1 MENAKMNK
9 AIQFLGVSFILIFAF
24 MQFLD
29 WSQQVTIPVPML
41 ILSGVGLAALSAKK
55 TKDSQINKTDQ

>member
-1 MENAKMNK
+1 MNK
-9 AIQFLGVSFILIFAF
+9 AIQFLGVSFILIFAV

-41 ILSGVGLAALSAKK
+41 ILSGVALAALSTKK
-55 TKDSQINKTDQ
+55 TKDSQMNKTDE

>member
-1 MENAKMNK
+1 MNK